1 MLWFNDYFNFL
12 LDKKIAFQYILCCGS
27 TPFNTLF
34 LLLLLSFQYILCCG
48 STAFKDTYV
57 TISQYFNTSYVVVQ
71 RVWKVSCP
79 FSNADFNTSYVVVQL
94 TSQTSTQNQKTISIH
109 LMLWFNE
116 RVRRIKESVLEFQ
129 YILCCGSTVFVNNNI
144 SKIIYISIHLMLW
157 FNNHKS
163 LRYS

>member
-71 RVWKVSCP
+71 R
-79 FSNADFNTSYVVVQL
+79 
-94 TSQTSTQNQKTISIH
+94 NQRNRTVFCTTISIH
-109 LMLWFNE
+109 LMLWFNI
-116 RVRRIKESVLEFQ
+116 VRGYILWFKWLFQ
-129 YILCCGSTVFVNNNI
+129 YILCCGSTSFCLIYQAWYQYFNTSYVVVQLKKCFELGDRFVD
-144 SKIIYISIHLMLW
+144 
-157 FNNHKS
+157 FNTSYVVVQQKFIDND
-163 LRYS
+163 

>member
-71 RVWKVSCP
+71 
-79 FSNADFNTSYVVVQL
+79 Q
-94 TSQTSTQNQKTISIH
+94 QSII
-109 LMLWFNE
+109 LSS
-116 RVRRIKESVLEFQ
+116 KDKEFQ
-129 YILCCGSTVFVNNNI
+129 YILCCGSTLD
-144 SKIIYISIHLMLW
+144 KL
-157 FNNHKS
+157 
-163 LRYS
+163 